1 MTPHLPLKPQPTPP
15 KLVVLHVYKDFHI
28 YNALFGTLLLLA
40 RHNAASTL
48 DLRLC
53 IFNYRK
59 SPWGDEF
66 EQLGGKI
73 IDLRARRFEG
83 PLVTFKL
90 LKCLRHEQPHIVQ
103 THELKA
109 NLYGRIAARRAR
121 VPVIIGTLW
130 TLKDT
135 APSPF
140 RRLRD
145 RILQPFSAWLDH
157 RSDRVLAC
165 SDAIR
170 REWDPSLQSPLYQ
183 TIYLPLTLER
193 PVKETNF
200 PDALTDAAIL
210 KLGSVAR
217 LSEEKGLPILLEAM
231 PMILTRLPNC
241 DAIHRRRWK
250 DALGSGGP
258 RHAIGRFSRA
268 FIFSAT
274 WTMCRD
280 S

>member
-1 MTPHLPLKPQPTPP
+1 L
-15 KLVVLHVYKDFHI
+15 
-28 YNALFGTLLLLA
+28 
-40 RHNAASTL
+40 
-48 DLRLC
+48 
-53 IFNYRK
+53 
-59 SPWGDEF
+59 
-66 EQLGGKI
+66 
-73 IDLRARRFEG
+73 EG

-90 LKCLRHEQPHIVQ
+90 LKCLRREQPHIVQ

-109 NLYGRIAARRAR
+109 NLYGRIAARWAR

-135 APSPF
+135 APSPL

-145 RILQPFSAWLDH
+145 RILQPLSAWLDH

-183 TIYLPLTLER
+183 TIYLPLALER

-200 PDALTDAAIL
+200 PDALSDAAIL

-217 LSEEKGLPILLEAM
+217 LSEEKGLAILLEAL
-231 PMILTRLPNC
+231 PAILTRLPNAMLFIAGDGKMRSALEDLAARLGVSLSSSFSWPRGRC
-241 DAIHRRRWK
+241 AGVLVSARSLRATVAQRVARGRDHGGARVRLAGRRH
-250 DALGSGGP
+250 G
-258 RHAIGRFSRA
+258 
-268 FIFSAT
+268 
-274 WTMCRD
+274 CRRYP
-280 S
+280 